1 MRFITFIRVKLGRYI
16 LRKHTS
22 RLYRNRQAIKLK
34 DARDIGIVFHM
45 SSEEEYATVGK
56 FVGELQAAGKKVWIL
71 GYSKTSKAP
80 VYYAPKLSYDLILKG
95 NVDFFMR
102 PTPKFAQQFID
113 HAFDILFDLG
123 SYHEFPLTWVVELSK
138 AGFIV
143 GKGVAGQPG
152 PHDLQIEPTR
162 EMNTSA
168 LIDELVHYTS
178 TIDFVSPYDQ
188 KIKTEI

>member
-1 MRFITFIRVKLGRYI
+1 MKFITSIRVKLGRYF

-22 RLYRNRQAIKLK
+22 RLHRERRAIKLL

-56 FVGELQAAGKKVWIL
+56 FVGELQAAGKKIWVL

-80 VYYAPKLSYDLILKG
+80 AYYAPKLSYDLILKG

-102 PTPKFAQQFID
+102 PTPKFALQFID
-113 HAFDILFDLG
+113 HAFDVLFDLG
-123 SYHEFPLTWVVELSK
+123 SSDEFPLTWVVELSK
-138 AGFIV
+138 ARFIV
-143 GKGVAGQPG
+143 GKGIAGKPG

-162 EMNTSA
+162 EMTTRA
-168 LIDELVHYTS
+168 LIDEMVHYTS
-178 TIDFVSPYDQ
+178 TIDFVNPYDQ
-188 KIKTEI
+188 KIKI